1 MRIKE
6 FILCGLKLFVYS
18 IRPTKGKRKRPVED
32 LDESVRVN
40 IGIMLYDDVVGLKK
54 QRGKGLR
61 VSLKKNTT
69 KDVLLK
75 VSVDKHV
82 AHSKDVINPRHEYRV
97 LYPDGTVVDKLK
109 ESHEEFV
116 LHKYKS
122 ECGKPYD
129 RISFF
134 LCPAIDYARATLQNF
149 AKSDSDISLSSCSE
163 SNDDSRE
170 IWKSNARDDTFA
182 RCEKKSGSS
191 GVQHSITNYAVNVDA
206 DQSSAAGNSST
217 AISNDCTS
225 VCNVIG
231 AEHDVVSVV
240 DVVSTINEDGEL
252 RPSSSDDIFSLSNA
266 RSRQDTQF
274 NTLMEMFPQLTE
286 DKINEAL
293 VQGNYNIESA
303 VTHVLSG
310 SISSTPQQV
319 YAALDFCNTI
329 DEDQPQDE
337 HINDINE
344 LESVKNESSI
354 QEESLSVEGSS
365 VIPLSTIIRELSVGK
380 FDPESPL
387 RIKIRRSH
395 VWQDTL
401 FKFKRCS
408 ENDMNKLIKVQFIG
422 EPAVDEGGP
431 RNEYFSLLHREMA
444 SSSLFVG
451 EPGSKC
457 FNHNIIALEQKEY
470 LFYGQLCSLAILQH
484 SPSPCFFS
492 SSVVDY
498 IVYGKLVNVSTCV
511 EDVPNAKAKKKLEEL
526 QSISDPDQFKQVA
539 SFDCSLRFKAGYAK
553 PLVTIEDKDDLIRC
567 ISLHYLLLSG
577 LVELEQFIEGLK
589 LNGMLQRIREHPRQV
604 RHLFMSSAENRVT
617 AEMLYKLFI
626 CMFSP
631 EGSNKRASEE
641 AIALNFFRYL
651 EAVDANE
658 VKSNLLDLTTDEE
671 TEITLSQSDVLQF
684 ITGCSTV
691 PATGFIQQPSVR
703 FDHGDTSRKLHVN
716 SCGNILTL
724 PVTSALTDFESFK
737 NEFTSC
743 LVNSPGF
750 GNP

>member
-1 MRIKE
+1 M
-6 FILCGLKLFVYS
+6 
-18 IRPTKGKRKRPVED
+18 
-32 LDESVRVN
+32 
-40 IGIMLYDDVVGLKK
+40 
-54 QRGKGLR
+54 
-61 VSLKKNTT
+61 
-69 KDVLLK
+69 
-75 VSVDKHV
+75 
-82 AHSKDVINPRHEYRV
+82 
-97 LYPDGTVVDKLK
+97 
-109 ESHEEFV
+109 
-116 LHKYKS
+116 
-122 ECGKPYD
+122 
-129 RISFF
+129 
-134 LCPAIDYARATLQNF
+134 
-149 AKSDSDISLSSCSE
+149 
-163 SNDDSRE
+163 
-170 IWKSNARDDTFA
+170 
-182 RCEKKSGSS
+182 
-191 GVQHSITNYAVNVDA
+191 
-206 DQSSAAGNSST
+206 
-217 AISNDCTS
+217 
-225 VCNVIG
+225 
-231 AEHDVVSVV
+231 
-240 DVVSTINEDGEL
+240 
-252 RPSSSDDIFSLSNA
+252 
-266 RSRQDTQF
+266 
-274 NTLMEMFPQLTE
+274 
-286 DKINEAL
+286 
-293 VQGNYNIESA
+293 
-303 VTHVLSG
+303 
-310 SISSTPQQV
+310 
-319 YAALDFCNTI
+319 
-329 DEDQPQDE
+329 
-337 HINDINE
+337 
-344 LESVKNESSI
+344 
-354 QEESLSVEGSS
+354 
-365 VIPLSTIIRELSVGK
+365 
-380 FDPESPL
+380 
-387 RIKIRRSH
+387 
-395 VWQDTL
+395 
-401 FKFKRCS
+401 
-408 ENDMNKLIKVQFIG
+408 QFIG

-470 LFYGQLCSLAILQH
+470 LFCGQLCSLGILQH

-553 PLVTIEDKDDLIRC
+553 PIVTIEDKDDLIRC

-589 LNGMLQRIREHPRQV
+589 LNGMLQRIREHPRQA
-604 RHLFMSSAENRVT
+604 RHLFTSSAENRVT
-617 AEMLYKLFI
+617 PEMLYELFI
-626 CMFSP
+626 CMFAP

-651 EAVDANE
+651 ETVDANE

-716 SCGNILTL
+716 SCANILTL